1 MKKEEFLDKKC
12 PICGKGFAVLYPNRW
27 AYKRARTSSQY
38 TYYCSWKCLRASEQ
52 GKENGKMKKLTAEQR
67 HEAIQIA
74 LKGMSPV
81 TYLELNC
88 GINNGHQCWKNIRD
102 RLKVNDPETWEKVQ
116 KALGE
121 AKSKKK
127 AAKPVDEP
135 TDESVEEDEPKTAGE
150 AFRACLD
157 VADKFFNDC
166 KEMGLLNDKVK
177 KPGTDMRFAPDGEHL
192 EKINKPLQYEDFT
205 VRAVEGTFGRYGRDT
220 VNGVD
225 YIDFESKEGDELHMR
240 IDGWR
245 NFISEL
251 KEAAKVLGVEL

>member
-1 MKKEEFLDKKC
+1 MKKDEFLDKKC

-27 AYKRARTSSQY
+27 AYKRARTSSQF
-38 TYYCSWKCLRASEQ
+38 TYFCSWKCLRANE
-52 GKENGKMKKLTAEQR
+52 KRKDNGKMKKLTEEQKQ
-67 HEAIQIA
+67 EAIQIA
-74 LKGMSPV
+74 LKGTSPV
-81 TYLELNC
+81 TYLEDKC
-88 GINNGHQCWKNIRD
+88 GINNGYQCWKNIRD

-121 AKSKKK
+121 TKARKK
-127 AAKPVDEP
+127 AAKP
-135 TDESVEEDEPKTAGE
+135 VEEDEPKTAGE
-150 AFRACLD
+150 AFQACLD
-157 VADKFFNDC
+157 VADKFFSECED
-166 KEMGLLNDKVK
+166 MGLLKDKVK
-177 KPGTDMRFAPDGEHL
+177 KPGAAMRFAPDGEHL

-251 KEAAKVLGVEL
+251 KEAAKVLGVEW